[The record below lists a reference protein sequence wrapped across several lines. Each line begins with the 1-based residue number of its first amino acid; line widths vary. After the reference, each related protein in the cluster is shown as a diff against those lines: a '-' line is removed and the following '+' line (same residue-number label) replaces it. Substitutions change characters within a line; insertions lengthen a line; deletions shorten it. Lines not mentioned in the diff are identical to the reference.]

1 MLCISCKFISLLIH
15 IITTPSMSWII
26 GILYFGRGPGATL
39 NNTLH
44 LGSSPSAWV
53 DELDIVW
60 NWAETF
66 SFWKVYSNKSIS
78 KTRYQR
84 AKWFIFYLM
93 TFIIAQVGPGQAE
106 LDCRLILS
114 ARWPTFQRVHCEF
127 SIAVR
132 DFQCSLQLSPR
143 IFAACAVTSH

>member
-1 MLCISCKFISLLIH
+1 MLCISCLTPDPYHYNSVHILDYWH
-15 IITTPSMSWII
+15 IIFLGVVLVP
-26 GILYFGRGPGATL
+26 L
-39 NNTLH
+39 NNILPF
-44 LGSSPSAWV
+44 LGSSPSAWI
-53 DELDIVW
+53 DELDIIW
-60 NWAETF
+60 NRAETF